1 MTKIGD
7 SGELPHKEAI
17 VQAHQDIEN
26 SSMKFLSALG
36 AYENDHNLSSA
47 DKDRLKDLMDQHLEV
62 IRSAVSELKR
72 AGIYKQEVKVENDY
86 SDYMSKGDSESYS
99 ALEHDIQTL
108 RDYNQLP

>member
-7 SGELPHKEAI
+7 GGELPQKQVVE
-17 VQAHQDIEN
+17 QAHQDIE
-26 SSMKFLSALG
+26 SSSLKFLNALG
-36 AYENDHNLSSA
+36 AYENDHNLSSG

-62 IRSAVSELKR
+62 IRSAVTELKR

-86 SDYMSKGDSESYS
+86 SDYMNKGSSESYA

>member
-7 SGELPHKEAI
+7 GGELPQKQAVEL
-17 VQAHQDIEN
+17 AHQDIEN
-26 SSMKFLSALG
+26 SSMKFLNALG
-36 AYENDHNLSSA
+36 AYENDRNLSSG
-47 DKDRLKDLMDQHLEV
+47 DKNHLKDLMDQHLEV
-62 IRSAVSELKR
+62 IRAAVTELKR

-86 SDYMSKGDSESYS
+86 NDYMSKGDSQSYA